1 LASLQGTTIGSFG
14 EKALC
19 NGANL
24 AQEII
29 IWKAEWFWRND
40 SSQAEMMF
48 LLQKAIAR
56 FWLFIM

>member
-1 LASLQGTTIGSFG
+1 MVVGAVTYDCKTASYIISTLDLASLQGTTIGSFG

-29 IWKAEWFWRND
+29 I
-40 SSQAEMMF
+40 
-48 LLQKAIAR
+48 
-56 FWLFIM
+56 